1 MSQGKC
7 GTKYNYFD
15 VQSGQSRFQ
24 YQGLAGAFFRK
35 SGYLYL
41 AFIPGVWSCEMDTYY
56 PPVYLFC
63 LKFVYLLPTS
73 NMSPFQIN
81 KTPGK
86 INSFKI
92 NNINCS
98 QVFPR
103 FGMSLA

>member
-1 MSQGKC
+1 MMFL
-7 GTKYNYFD
+7 T

-41 AFIPGVWSCEMDTYY
+41 AFIPCVWSCEVDIYY
-56 PPVYLFC
+56 PSVYLSC

-73 NMSPFQIN
+73 NVPPFQIN
-81 KTPGK
+81 KAPSN

-92 NNINCS
+92 NNIEC
-98 QVFPR
+98 
-103 FGMSLA
+103 